1 LILKNKKIN
10 KNRDLGGIQSGILII
25 DGKTPPFFQV
35 ESKRIR
41 ENHGK
46 TPMKFMEKNHR
57 IRINVY
63 NQASVSFCASDFDF
77 TSNFHPPQN
86 PWENAM
92 KLLKDSAR

>member
-46 TPMKFMEKNHR
+46 TPMKFMEK
-57 IRINVY
+57 
-63 NQASVSFCASDFDF
+63 
-77 TSNFHPPQN
+77 TT
-86 PWENAM
+86 E
-92 KLLKDSAR
+92 